1 MTEDF
6 RPKSDFLR
14 TLMERGYVHQCSDF
28 AGVDDKARAGELTTY
43 IGFDCTAQSLHV
55 GSLLPIMMLHWLQK
69 TGGGKP
75 MPMMGGGTTRI
86 GDPSGRDE
94 GRQLLSVETID
105 ANKAEIAAES
115 TPDFAKRYDEMVTA
129 LRDIVIAGKGVA
141 TATTIHAAT
150 ESLDEH
156 SATVIAFVDQSVTNV
171 TAPKGNQ
178 QRYRMVV
185 TLAREGDRW
194 LVSNVET
201 L

>member
-1 MTEDF
+1 MQIKM
-6 RPKSDFLR
+6 RMPMKLKMS
-14 TLMERGYVHQCSDF
+14 VHTAGSDF
-28 AGVDDKARAGELTTY
+28 ALAPGDV
-43 IGFDCTAQSLHV
+43 
-55 GSLLPIMMLHWLQK
+55 LLVEIEPQVA
-69 TGGGKP
+69 P
-75 MPMMGGGTTRI
+75 RRI
-86 GDPSGRDE
+86 TLDG
-94 GRQLLSVETID
+94 
-105 ANKAEIAAES
+105 
-115 TPDFAKRYDEMVTA
+115 A